1 MAPGAAIIV
10 PALKDDEEIVIACL
24 RWTQP
29 GKVLKTKMAAS
40 KIKLMAKQ
48 LRKMSLK
55 DQVKATVQLAWR
67 WPRAWLQLRLFM
79 VLQDHQAKDNS
90 LHKASRALA
99 KAKAAA
105 AKAKAAARPRAA
117 IAPPAII
124 VAAPLQAA
132 APGNLVAA
140 PLAAGNIRK
149 VLRTKSAAA
158 LLLL

>member
-1 MAPGAAIIV
+1 MAALMMAPGAAIIV

-79 VLQDHQAKDNS
+79 VLQDHQAKDNRV
-90 LHKASRALA
+90 HKAHRALA

-105 AKAKAAARPRAA
+105 AKAKAA

>member
-1 MAPGAAIIV
+1 
-10 PALKDDEEIVIACL
+10 
-24 RWTQP
+24 
-29 GKVLKTKMAAS
+29 
-40 KIKLMAKQ
+40 
-48 LRKMSLK
+48 MSLK

-79 VLQDHQAKDNS
+79 VDQDRKAKDNS

-105 AKAKAAARPRAA
+105 AKAKPAARPRAA